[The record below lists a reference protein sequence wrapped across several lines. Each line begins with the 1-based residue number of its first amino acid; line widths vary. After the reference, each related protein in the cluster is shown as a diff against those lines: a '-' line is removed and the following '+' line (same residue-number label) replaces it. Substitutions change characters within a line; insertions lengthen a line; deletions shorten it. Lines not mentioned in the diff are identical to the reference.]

1 MGVGRSPVSVLWI
14 TLAATTIGWQ
24 VSPTAASAQSAKCR
38 DIGSFDRDAAA
49 QETGCRVQY
58 TQGQELTVV
67 RDPRIRAIF
76 SRLLEQAAIKEAVLL
91 CGTILPDEL
100 RFAETVRRSDGR
112 AVIVISEAVMA
123 FDDEQLSGVLAHEL
137 GHLLLGAPGWRQ
149 PASLSE
155 FLAEE
160 RQADLEAARLVG
172 PAAVCAAVRRVY
184 EASVGPGAP
193 EQSNL
198 LRRYRDQRG
207 RHAPALFGQDRFPQ
221 NVTRLR
227 RD

>member
-1 MGVGRSPVSVLWI
+1 MNSVGRSRVWVLWI
-14 TLAATTIGWQ
+14 MLAAATTGWQ
-24 VSPTAASAQSAKCR
+24 VSAIAASAQQ
-38 DIGSFDRDAAA
+38 DA
-49 QETGCRVQY
+49 GCRLRY
-58 TQGQELTVV
+58 TGGQELMIV
-67 RDPRIRAIF
+67 RDPRIEAIF

-112 AVIVISEAVMA
+112 AVIAISEAVVA
-123 FDDEQLSGVLAHEL
+123 FDEEQLSGVLAHEL
-137 GHLLLGAPGWRQ
+137 WHLLLGAPGWRQ

-184 EASVGPGAP
+184 EASVRPGAR
-193 EQSNL
+193 EENKV
-198 LRRYRDQRG
+198 LRRYRDQRLDWISKSDRG
-207 RHAPALFGQDRFPQ
+207 TSPACHR
-221 NVTRLR
+221 
-227 RD
+227 